1 MKRSGVVTVVKS
13 LFLSGCCCLVLAA
26 LGTGCKKKATGVIIG
41 TSDKTI
47 EEMAPDDVIVAV
59 NGVALTR
66 RAYDDLLD
74 RMVDTYGK
82 ARPGSTLIDLKSY
95 RQARAHLLIDEFVT
109 KEVLVQEAR
118 RRGLK
123 PSEQA
128 LAVVEGMVAK
138 RAKREGKTTEQ
149 YLESIDPAS
158 AKRIRQDMIDQA
170 LIQTLRQVE
179 FGDRLHITDADLQEA
194 RDRVS
199 RYNEMCEA
207 TNALVKARA
216 DAVCERLRKGED
228 FSVVAK
234 EVSEE
239 EETAEQGGFWGE
251 FTREDIEDEA
261 VRNAAFSL
269 PVGAVS
275 EPFDTD
281 EGLVIIKVLEREGV
295 DSIAATSPATVKVA
309 RIFFQ
314 LGEFREVLSDSKL
327 RSVLERERLTEVQRD
342 WLPTLIAKMRVEFPN
357 GRTNL
362 LAKARSKKPYEK
374 K

>member
-1 MKRSGVVTVVKS
+1 
-13 LFLSGCCCLVLAA
+13 
-26 LGTGCKKKATGVIIG
+26 
-41 TSDKTI
+41 
-47 EEMAPDDVIVAV
+47 
-59 NGVALTR
+59 
-66 RAYDDLLD
+66 
-74 RMVDTYGK
+74 
-82 ARPGSTLIDLKSY
+82 
-95 RQARAHLLIDEFVT
+95 
-109 KEVLVQEAR
+109 
-118 RRGLK
+118 
-123 PSEQA
+123 
-128 LAVVEGMVAK
+128 
-138 RAKREGKTTEQ
+138 
-149 YLESIDPAS
+149 
-158 AKRIRQDMIDQA
+158 MIDQA

-239 EETAEQGGFWGE
+239 EEAAEQGGFWGE

-281 EGLVIIKVLEREGV
+281 EGLVTIKVLEREGV

-314 LGEFREVLSDSKL
+314 LGEFREVLSDAKL

-362 LAKARSKKPYEK
+362 LAKARSKKPYEEK
-374 K
+374 